1 MGDKDLEKPK
11 AKIVY
16 IRLIT
21 GDEIV
26 GDCLGEDEESTM
38 IILKSP
44 MVMSEVINP
53 YTHSIGITL
62 SKYMIFGNHEVIPIK
77 NDHIVTITTPIKEL
91 EDFYNSSVVF
101 NEEIASKEVAD
112 ELSRA
117 NRATKTAIIE
127 ERGNVN
133 SDYVDAE
140 DEEGDLYIPANTTLH

>member
-1 MGDKDLEKPK
+1 MSNKDFEKPK

-26 GDCLGEDEESTM
+26 GDCLGEDETSTM

-53 YTHSIGITL
+53 YTHSLGITL

-77 NDHIVTITTPIKEL
+77 NDHIVTITTPVKEL
-91 EDFYNSSVVF
+91 EEFYNSSVVF
-101 NEEIASKEVAD
+101 NEEIACREIAE

-117 NRATKTAIIE
+117 DKATRVAIME
-127 ERGNVN
+127 ERENVGI
-133 SDYVDAE
+133 DEIEVEE
-140 DEEGDLYIPANTTLH
+140 DSILYIPANTTLH